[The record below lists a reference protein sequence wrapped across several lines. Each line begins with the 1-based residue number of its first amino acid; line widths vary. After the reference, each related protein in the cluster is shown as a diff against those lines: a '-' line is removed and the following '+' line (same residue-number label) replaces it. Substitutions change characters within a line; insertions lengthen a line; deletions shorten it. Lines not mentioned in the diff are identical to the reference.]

1 MRIGLII
8 YGDLETMTGG
18 FLYDRMMVDTLREK
32 GDTVEV
38 ISLPWLPYGPA
49 LFLNASLS
57 LIKRLKNG
65 SFDLVLEDELVHP
78 SFFILN
84 TGLRSL
90 IKCPIIAVVHHLRSQ
105 EERPDWQNRFYGI
118 VEKRFL
124 RTVDG
129 FIFNS
134 RATLNTVIPWA
145 KKNRPSVVAYPGRD
159 RFGLTIT
166 EEELTARVRR
176 SGPIELLFVGALI
189 PRKGLHTLI
198 SALATLD
205 PGIWHLTVAGDQNR
219 DYRYKKVIRR
229 QIVEA
234 GIVNRVSFLGE
245 VSDPHLAALYE
256 RSQVLIVPS
265 SLEGFGISYLEG
277 MGFGLPAV
285 ASKVGGAMEIVSHGE
300 NGFLLSSGDV
310 RTLAT
315 YVLELAQDRDRLLK
329 MSLAARQT
337 FLAHP
342 TWTDSGRVS
351 HDFLHQLG
359 GLIK

>member
-18 FLYDRMMVDTLREK
+18 FLYDRMMVNTLREQ

-38 ISLPWLPYGPA
+38 LSLPWLPYGPA

-90 IKCPIIAVVHHLRSQ
+90 IKCPIIAVVHHLRSH

-145 KKNRPSVVAYPGRD
+145 KKTGHRWS
-159 RFGLTIT
+159 
-166 EEELTARVRR
+166 
-176 SGPIELLFVGALI
+176 PIRAGI
-189 PRKGLHTLI
+189 D
-198 SALATLD
+198 SALPSPKKNLL
-205 PGIWHLTVAGDQNR
+205 PG
-219 DYRYKKVIRR
+219 
-229 QIVEA
+229 
-234 GIVNRVSFLGE
+234 
-245 VSDPHLAALYE
+245 YE
-256 RSQVLIVPS
+256 
-265 SLEGFGISYLEG
+265 E
-277 MGFGLPAV
+277 
-285 ASKVGGAMEIVSHGE
+285 
-300 NGFLLSSGDV
+300 
-310 RTLAT
+310 
-315 YVLELAQDRDRLLK
+315 
-329 MSLAARQT
+329 AARSSCS
-337 FLAHP
+337 LSAP
-342 TWTDSGRVS
+342 
-351 HDFLHQLG
+351 
-359 GLIK
+359 